1 MTVEI
6 ETAAAKAPKTSRGER
21 TRQRILEAAEA
32 EFGERGFHEAA
43 VSGITQRAGVALGS
57 FYTYFNSKEEL
68 YRALVEHMG
77 EITRRWLAE
86 RTGGAPDRLSAE
98 RQGIEAFIEFVR
110 AHRSLY
116 RIVMESQFVAPDAY
130 RAYYDGFADAYR
142 RGLHSAALNGE
153 IADGPAEE
161 RAWALIGM
169 SVFLGLRYGVWD
181 AERPASEVAGAVAG
195 LLEHGLAPKPKVS

>member
-1 MTVEI
+1 MTLDADI
-6 ETAAAKAPKTSRGER
+6 AATKAPKTSRGER
-21 TRQRILEAAEA
+21 TRQKILEAAEA

-86 RTGGAPDRLSAE
+86 RTAGAADRLAAE

-110 AHRSLY
+110 AHKALY

-130 RAYYDGFADAYR
+130 HAYYSGFAEAYR
-142 RGLHSAALNGE
+142 RGLQSAAASGE
-153 IADGPAEE
+153 IAAGPAEE

-181 AERPASEVAGAVAG
+181 ESRPASDVAEAVAG
-195 LLEHGLAPKPKVS
+195 LLEHGLSPRRTAT